1 MYAGKLLFMDGGN
14 LFIFEWLAMASIFH
28 SLYIVI
34 SPAVGEYGEIM
45 AVPAWHYQ
53 LILLDLFFPPPTQ
66 LSAAP
71 IYTNLPATLR
81 HKRQLPHDKSTW
93 MIVYS
98 WSRTVIF
105 VAFLLPFSLSSA
117 RSDGFIK
124 SLCCFTVNMGH

>member
-53 LILLDLFFPPPTQ
+53 LILLYYFSIYFSRHPLSCRLLRYTLTFPPR
-66 LSAAP
+66 SA
-71 IYTNLPATLR
+71 INGNFR
-81 HKRQLPHDKSTW
+81 
-93 MIVYS
+93 MIKVH
-98 WSRTVIF
+98 
-105 VAFLLPFSLSSA
+105 
-117 RSDGFIK
+117 G
-124 SLCCFTVNMGH
+124 

>member
-1 MYAGKLLFMDGGN
+1 MQANCSLWMAAIYLFLSGWLWQVFFSLYTLSFLPLWGSMGRLWQSLHGTALLF
-14 LFIFEWLAMASIFH
+14 F
-28 SLYIVI
+28 
-34 SPAVGEYGEIM
+34 
-45 AVPAWHYQ
+45 
-53 LILLDLFFPPPTQ
+53 DLFFPPPTQ

-71 IYTNLPATLR
+71 IHTNLPATLR